1 MKKVFT
7 ILLLLFPLITGAQEL
22 AHFVLMP
29 DGTYKTEDGNDFVV
43 IPFEGKTA
51 HQIFQ
56 ELASNVGSTFN
67 NPSKVM
73 STVEDV
79 SIKIRAY
86 SSDIIFGM
94 PFGYAKAQPYGGYY
108 QLEFKIRDGRV
119 RVSAP
124 FVEDELEMFDYQN
137 KRSVHFF
144 RTTVK
149 KLYKNGELLEKK
161 KKYYDYAVNKMNST
175 INQILYTSTIQDT
188 TEDW

>member
-1 MKKVFT
+1 MKKVLTMFL
-7 ILLLLFPLITGAQEL
+7 ILLPLIAGAQDL
-22 AHFVLMP
+22 ALFVLTP
-29 DGTYKTEDGNDFVV
+29 NGTYQTKDGNDFV
-43 IPFEGKTA
+43 IISFEGKTA

-56 ELASNVGSTFN
+56 ELASNVNSTFN

-94 PFGYAKAQPYGGYY
+94 PLGYAKAQPYGGYY
-108 QLEFKIRDGRV
+108 QLEFRIKDGRV

-161 KKYYDYAVNKMNST
+161 KKYYDHAVNKMNNT